1 MNRDHCYR
9 TLNIDKNSINK
20 KSLRNAYYKEA
31 LKYHPDKNT
40 QEDTTEKFQEINKSY
55 EYLMNYH
62 NFNGTNNIFNV
73 DDANDSNFSST
84 LHSFFTPFFDSNMSH
99 TIDTT
104 IISLIVEKIKE
115 KCEGKAIDILKKFNY
130 DTYKKIYNIL
140 YTQKDILHIPDS
152 FFEKLVDLYKEKSL
166 KDKTVRIY
174 PLLSDLLDYNV
185 YKLIENKKEFLI
197 PLWHHE
203 LIYDNDGGELMVQCF
218 PKLEKDMEIDEINDI
233 HIYKTYILSELWDID
248 RINITIGKKT
258 LKIEKGQLK
267 MISKQTIS
275 IPHIGIPRINSKNVY
290 DFSKRGAIHIH
301 FNIE

>member
-1 MNRDHCYR
+1 M
-9 TLNIDKNSINK
+9 
-20 KSLRNAYYKEA
+20 
-31 LKYHPDKNT
+31 
-40 QEDTTEKFQEINKSY
+40 
-55 EYLMNYH
+55 
-62 NFNGTNNIFNV
+62 
-73 DDANDSNFSST
+73 
-84 LHSFFTPFFDSNMSH
+84 
-99 TIDTT
+99 
-104 IISLIVEKIKE
+104 
-115 KCEGKAIDILKKFNY
+115 
-130 DTYKKIYNIL
+130 

-185 YKLIENKKEFLI
+185 YKLIENEKEFLI

-233 HIYKTYILSELWDID
+233 HIYKTYNLSELWNID
-248 RINITIGKKT
+248 RINIKIGKKT
-258 LKIEKGQLK
+258 LKIEKNQLK
-267 MISKQTIS
+267 MLPKQTIT

-290 DFSKRGAIHIH
+290 DFSKKGTIHIH